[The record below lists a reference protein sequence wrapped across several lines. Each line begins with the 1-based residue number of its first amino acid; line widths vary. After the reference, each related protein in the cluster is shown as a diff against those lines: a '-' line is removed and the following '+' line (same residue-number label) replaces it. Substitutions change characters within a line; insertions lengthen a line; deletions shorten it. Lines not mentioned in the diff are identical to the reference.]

1 MRTLL
6 LLFAALAATAQ
17 PRVNAVANAADL
29 SGTVAPG
36 SLAVLLGTGLAT
48 STTTAPSLTLPA
60 TLGGVSVSVGGR
72 PARLSLVSPTLIQ
85 FQIPSGVPA
94 GRASVVVTAG
104 SVASPALDV
113 PVTTTAPGVFQ
124 LGNGRALLQN
134 QDYSI
139 NGTGNPAL
147 AGSTVTVYLTGVGAT
162 TPPVADGEAVG
173 LGQISAAV
181 AAATATIGGTA
192 AVVKFVGLT
201 PGSAGLAQADL
212 EVPNVTSGE
221 QPLVITLNGV
231 ATRPVQISVK
241 SVPPETSGGGSGG
254 GTGGGTGGGSV
265 TGAPE
270 GLQCV
275 SGTVDS
281 IIMSLQYK
289 TPGLADEI
297 VIGGTRICEKCDVK
311 PPIFVEFVK
320 QLEKTREDGTLV
332 DACYDSAGRVNALQ
346 LRR

>member
-1 MRTLL
+1 MIVT
-6 LLFAALAATAQ
+6 T
-17 PRVNAVANAADL
+17 
-29 SGTVAPG
+29 GTE
-36 SLAVLLGTGLAT
+36 S
-48 STTTAPSLTLPA
+48 
-60 TLGGVSVSVGGR
+60 
-72 PARLSLVSPTLIQ
+72 
-85 FQIPSGVPA
+85 
-94 GRASVVVTAG
+94 
-104 SVASPALDV
+104 SPALNV

-147 AGSTVTVYLTGVGAT
+147 AGSTVTVYLTGIGAT

-173 LGQISAAV
+173 LGQLSRAV

-231 ATRPVQISVK
+231 ATRPVPISVK
-241 SVPPETSGGGSGG
+241 SVPVETSGGGG
-254 GTGGGTGGGSV
+254 GGGTGGGSV

-281 IIMSLQYK
+281 IVSSLQYK
-289 TPGLADEI
+289 TPEFADEI

-332 DACYDSAGRVNALQ
+332 DACCDSAGRVNALQ

>member
-36 SLAVLLGTGLAT
+36 SLAVLLGTGLAAA
-48 STTTAPSLTLPA
+48 TTTAPSLPLPA

-94 GRASVVVTAG
+94 GQAPVIVTTG
-104 SVASPALDV
+104 TVSSPALNV

-147 AGSTVTVYLTGVGAT
+147 AGSTVTVYLTGIGAT

-173 LGQISAAV
+173 LGQLSRAV

-231 ATRPVQISVK
+231 ATRPVPISVK
-241 SVPPETSGGGSGG
+241 SVPVETSGGGG
-254 GTGGGTGGGSV
+254 GGGTGGGSV

-281 IIMSLQYK
+281 IVSSLQYK
-289 TPGLADEI
+289 TPGFADEI